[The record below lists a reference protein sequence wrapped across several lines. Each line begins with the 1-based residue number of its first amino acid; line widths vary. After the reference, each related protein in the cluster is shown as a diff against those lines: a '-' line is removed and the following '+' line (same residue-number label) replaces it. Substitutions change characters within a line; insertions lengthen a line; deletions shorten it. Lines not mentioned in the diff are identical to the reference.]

1 MTTGF
6 VWHELYMWHDTGRA
20 AGIVPPGL
28 TVQPYEHAENEHTK
42 RRFKSL
48 LDVSGLTRSLTF
60 VEPRPATVEEILRVH
75 TRAYVDKVR
84 GLNETGGEAG
94 PFTPMGPGSYDIALL
109 SAGGVIALADAVA
122 DGSVD
127 NGYALVRPPGHHAMP
142 DLGMGFCL
150 FGNAAIAGRHLLSER
165 GLGRIAYVDW
175 DVHHGN
181 GTEAAFYD
189 DPRALTISI
198 HQDRCFP
205 QDTGAVTDNGSGK
218 GEGCNINVPLPPGS
232 GRGAY
237 EDAFD
242 RVVLPALRRYRP
254 EFIFVPCGFDGG
266 AFDPLGRMML
276 YAEAYRGLTERLCT
290 AAAELCGGRLLLC
303 HEGGYSAPSVPY
315 LGLAVMETLTGESTD
330 IEDPFHEFMSG
341 LGQQELQPHQSA
353 AVDAAVALV
362 ERVPAG

>member
-1 MTTGF
+1 MSTGF

-20 AGIVPPGL
+20 AGIAPPGL
-28 TVQPYEHAENEHTK
+28 GVQPYEHAENEQTK
-42 RRFKSL
+42 RRFKNL
-48 LDVSGLTRSLTF
+48 LDVSGLTKSLTF
-60 VEPRPATVEEILRVH
+60 VEPRRATESEVLRVH
-75 TRAYVDKVR
+75 TREYLDKLR
-84 GLNETGGEAG
+84 ALNETGGEAG

-109 SAGGVIALADAVA
+109 SAGGVLELADAVM
-122 DGSVD
+122 DGTVE

-150 FGNAAIAGRHLLSER
+150 FGNAAIAGRHLLDTRDVS
-165 GLGRIAYVDW
+165 RIAYVDW

-189 DPRALTISI
+189 DPRALTISL

-205 QDTGAVTDNGSGK
+205 QDTGTVTDNGTGD

-242 RVVLPALRRYRP
+242 RVVLPALQRYRP
-254 EFIFVPCGFDGG
+254 ELIVVPCGFDGG

-276 YAEAYRGLTERLCT
+276 YAEAYRGLTQRLMES
-290 AAAELCGGRLLLC
+290 AETLCGGRILFT

-315 LGLAVMETLTGESTD
+315 LGLAVMETLTRERTD

-341 LGQQELQPHQSA
+341 LGQQELQPHQVA
-353 AVDAAVALV
+353 AVDAAAALV
-362 ERVPAG
+362 ERVPAA